1 MKRTLSLLA
10 GMLSLL
16 SLLAT
21 SAAADVKL
29 PNVLASQMVLQR
41 DVPLN
46 I

>member
-10 GMLSLL
+10 GTLSLV
-16 SLLAT
+16 SVLAPN
-21 SAAADVKL
+21 AAADVKL